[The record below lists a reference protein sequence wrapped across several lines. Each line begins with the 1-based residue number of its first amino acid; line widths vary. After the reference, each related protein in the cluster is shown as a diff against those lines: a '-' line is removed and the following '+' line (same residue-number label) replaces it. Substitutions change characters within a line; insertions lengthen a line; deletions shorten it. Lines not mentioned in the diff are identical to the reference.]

1 MKVRY
6 EFLTGEVSEIE
17 VEENLGELLVDLD
30 RQQYNNDH
38 KETRRHTSLDGM
50 GYEGEF
56 FVSDADTAGE
66 VEWREDIARLFAA
79 MDRLNP
85 EQRELLLKVYF
96 KGQSCVSIAEVEGVD
111 KSAISHRLERIY
123 RKMKKILK

>member
-6 EFLTGEVSEIE
+6 EFVTGEVSEIE

-79 MDRLNP
+79 MERLNP
-85 EQRELLLKVYF
+85 AQRELLLKVYF
-96 KGQSCVSIAEVEGVD
+96 KEQSCASIAEAEGVD

-123 RKMKKILK
+123 KKLKKYLI